1 MELPELLLLVEEEP
15 LLRVLLPEELRTLE
29 ELLSLRPV
37 LGVVLLLRRE
47 ELVLLFVSLLLLV
60 RVLPLLVRELPLL
73 RELLLLVRELL
84 LVSVALLF
92 VLLLVRRELLLVLVV
107 ALLFVLSLRGV
118 LVVVV
123 RLLLELLRRVV
134 YTSSLDGARSEPGRT
149 VTEPK
154 SERRCVV

>member
-1 MELPELLLLVEEEP
+1 M
-15 LLRVLLPEELRTLE
+15 
-29 ELLSLRPV
+29 
-37 LGVVLLLRRE
+37 
-47 ELVLLFVSLLLLV
+47 LFVSLLLLV

-73 RELLLLVRELL
+73 RELRLLVRELL

-107 ALLFVLSLRGV
+107 APLFVLSLRVV
-118 LVVVV
+118 LGVVV